1 MNVWGK
7 VLAFL
12 VILAAAGST
21 YLTAKVIQVRNSW
34 TKKSQAFVGNYQTA
48 DKQFNDLQAQFLKL
62 RSTYE
67 TALRDWGG
75 TMAADTQFAN
85 QAEGRLAIVAGT
97 GQGLSE
103 KQTLHGFELQPDGS
117 SIYRGPFV
125 ISTAQADRS
134 GLAPTWRV
142 RPQDVAGWK
151 AGQWRWRGFIP
162 SAYTDRF
169 DDQAVAFAKGDE
181 TLGDRRA
188 AIAIQD
194 RLIAESQR
202 QLKLRVAELVG
213 GEELP
218 QDESLTAEFREG
230 LVKPIEETE
239 DHRNAVLLEIAE
251 LRQQVRS
258 ARDAVERLQAENLE
272 LTQRLP
278 QPATTESVSRR
289 D

>member
-21 YLTAKVIQVRNSW
+21 YLTAKLIQVRNSW

-75 TMAADTQFAN
+75 TMAADTQFASP
-85 QAEGRLAIVAGT
+85 QPEGRMQIVAGT

-125 ISTAQADRS
+125 IQTAQADRS
-134 GLAPTWRV
+134 LLVPTWRV
-142 RPQDVAGWK
+142 RPQDAATWK

-162 SAYTDRF
+162 SAYTDRM
-169 DDQAVAFAKGDE
+169 DDQLLAFAKGDE

-188 AIAIQD
+188 AVAIQD

-218 QDESLTAEFREG
+218 QDEALSAEYREG
-230 LVKPIEETE
+230 LVKPIEDTE
-239 DHRNAVLLEIAE
+239 DRRNATLLEIAE
-251 LRQQVRS
+251 LRQQVRA
-258 ARDAVERLQAENLE
+258 ARDAVLRLQSENLA

-278 QPATTESVSRR
+278 QPASESVSRR

>member
-21 YLTAKVIQVRNSW
+21 YLTAKLIQVRNSW

-48 DKQFNDLQAQFLKL
+48 DKQLNDLQAQFVKL

-75 TMAADTQFAN
+75 TMTADTQPAGPD
-85 QAEGRLAIVAGT
+85 GRLQIVAGT
-97 GQGLSE
+97 GQGLAD
-103 KQTLHGFELQPDGS
+103 KQTLHGFELQPDGN

-125 ISTAQADRS
+125 ITTAQADRS
-134 GLAPTWRV
+134 ALAPSWRT
-142 RPQDVAGWK
+142 RPQDLATWK
-151 AGQWRWRGFIP
+151 PGQWRWRGFIP

-169 DDQAVAFAKGDE
+169 DDQLVAFAKGDE

-188 AIAIQD
+188 AVAIQD

-218 QDESLTAEFREG
+218 QDEALNPEYREG
-230 LVKPIEETE
+230 LVKTSEET
-239 DHRNAVLLEIAE
+239 DDRRNTVLLEIAE
-251 LRQQVRS
+251 LRQQVRAS
-258 ARDAVERLQAENLE
+258 RDAVERLQAENLE

-278 QPATTESVSRR
+278 QPATASVSRR